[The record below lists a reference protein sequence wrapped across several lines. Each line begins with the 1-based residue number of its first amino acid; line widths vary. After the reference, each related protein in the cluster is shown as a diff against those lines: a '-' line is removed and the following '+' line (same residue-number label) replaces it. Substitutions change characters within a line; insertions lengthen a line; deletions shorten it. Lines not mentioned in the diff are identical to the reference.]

1 MGKISSLLLG
11 DVSSTAT
18 AYYIIRKKG
27 KEITEKVQDFVV
39 DYREDPDKTHEA
51 VVQSV
56 KDFSDQ
62 AVKAI
67 NQTKEKVENG
77 EITAETVLES
87 VKDTTKSVV
96 DYSQDKFQ
104 EIKEKFEKE
113 EEILE
118 EEISDIVVE
127 EGEKAPSEEII
138 IDLETEELEK

>member
-1 MGKISSLLLG
+1 LGKISSLLLG
-11 DVSSTAT
+11 AVSGAAA
-18 AYYIIRKKG
+18 AYFLTSKKG

-127 EGEKAPSEEII
+127 EGEKAPSEDII
-138 IDLETEELEK
+138 IDLETKEFEK

>member
-11 DVSSTAT
+11 AVSGASA
-18 AYYIIRKKG
+18 AYFLTSKKG

-127 EGEKAPSEEII
+127 EGEKAPLEEII
-138 IDLETEELEK
+138 IDLEDK

>member
-11 DVSSTAT
+11 AVSGAAA
-18 AYYIIRKKG
+18 AYFLTSKKG

-67 NQTKEKVENG
+67 KQTKEKVENG

-87 VKDTTKSVV
+87 VQDTTKSVV

-138 IDLETEELEK
+138 IDLEDK

>member
-1 MGKISSLLLG
+1 MCLLIWSTPLG
-11 DVSSTAT
+11 NSWRNDIIFDVSP
-18 AYYIIRKKG
+18 

-113 EEILE
+113 EGILE

-127 EGEKAPSEEII
+127 EGEKATSEEII
-138 IDLETEELEK
+138 IDLENK

>member
-11 DVSSTAT
+11 AVSGAAA
-18 AYYIIRKKG
+18 AYFLTSKKG

-56 KDFSDQ
+56 KDFSDH

-138 IDLETEELEK
+138 IDLEDK